1 MCRLLGIYGQVAFF
15 KELVF
20 EFQNLAQYGKIPPN
34 PDTPAGHHDGWGMA
48 RSNPQKTGMIPID
61 RQLGSAFQ
69 SQAFKAA
76 LNSIAVPAHIFLC
89 HLRKASP
96 EVAVT
101 LANTHPLFA
110 RRWAL
115 IHNGTVFDAERL
127 PRDRSLKPS
136 SDNSDTEYLLH
147 YFLTHLFNKPD
158 SSKDHE
164 ILRDAT
170 AAITLDYTAVNVLLS
185 NGRDLF
191 VIRNHTRHGDYYT
204 LYYYHLPGG
213 VIVCSQR
220 LCSGTLRAE
229 KWQALPN
236 RSIMQIHG
244 DQPEIEILSF

>member
-1 MCRLLGIYGQVAFF
+1 MCRLLGIYGQVDFF
-15 KELVF
+15 KELIS
-20 EFQNLAQYGKIPPN
+20 EFQNLSQYGKIPPT

-48 RSNPQKTGMIPID
+48 RSNPEKTGMIPID

-69 SQAFKAA
+69 SQGFKAA
-76 LNSIAVPAHIFLC
+76 LNSITNPPHIFLC

-101 LANTHPLFA
+101 LANTHPFFA
-110 RRWAL
+110 RGWAL

-127 PRDRSLKPS
+127 PRDQSLKPS

-147 YFLTHLFNKPD
+147 YFLTHLFNKSD

-185 NGRDLF
+185 NGSDLF
-191 VIRNHTRHGDYYT
+191 AIRNHTRHEDYYT
-204 LYYYHLPGG
+204 LYYYHLPGS

-220 LCSGTLRAE
+220 LRSGTLRTE
-229 KWQALPN
+229 KWQNLPN

-244 DQPEIEILSF
+244 DQPKIEILSF